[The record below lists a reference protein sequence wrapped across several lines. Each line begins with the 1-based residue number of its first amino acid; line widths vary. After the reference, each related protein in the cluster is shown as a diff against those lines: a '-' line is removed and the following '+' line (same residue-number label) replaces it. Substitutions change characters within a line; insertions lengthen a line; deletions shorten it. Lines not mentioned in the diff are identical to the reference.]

1 MRNLNLLILSLI
13 MLLTAFAAM
22 KGSYGFTEKSTKS
35 IYPVTSLKSRASRKI
50 VYGIYSRNKYWAITK
65 KPVYSKLVKNFKR
78 KKIVYPYKI
87 KLFMRF
93 K

>member
-13 MLLTAFAAM
+13 MLLTVFAAIS
-22 KGSYGFTEKSTKS
+22 SYGFTEKSTKS
-35 IYPVTSLKSRASRKI
+35 IYPVTSLKLRAKRKI
-50 VYGIYSRNKYWAITK
+50 VYGIYSSNKYWAITK
-65 KPVYSKLVKNFKR
+65 KPVYSKLVKNYKQ
-78 KKIVYPYKI
+78 KKVVYPYKV

>member
-1 MRNLNLLILSLI
+1 MRNLNLLILPLI
-13 MLLTAFAAM
+13 MLLTVFTAIS
-22 KGSYGFTEKSTKS
+22 SYGFTEKSTKS
-35 IYPVTSLKSRASRKI
+35 IYPVTSLKLPARRKI

-65 KPVYSKLVKNFKR
+65 KPVYSELVKNYKR